1 MLKLFGLILTNTG
14 LLSKPN
20 PITYIIYILPV
31 HLYAFNET
39 VAMVAGSLQSTY
51 TRSPTEWMA
60 WSRVGKLLLVFK
72 SRFVNIESC
81 PSQTSMISWPQ

>member
-51 TRSPTEWMA
+51 TRSPTE
-60 WSRVGKLLLVFK
+60 
-72 SRFVNIESC
+72 
-81 PSQTSMISWPQ
+81 